1 MENETVKLP
10 ERLERTTIY
19 ESDYVCLYTD
29 KVKLPSGDIIE
40 KYHQIHYPH
49 GTVLNE
55 AMNHNNYMDAWYNIP
70 DKDWET
76 ALNKL
81 GID

>member
-1 MENETVKLP
+1 MEENIQLP

-19 ESDYVCLYTD
+19 ESDYVCLYAD

-49 GTVLNE
+49 
-55 AMNHNNYMDAWYNIP
+55 DAVVIVIFN
-70 DKDWET
+70 DKGEILMIESVANPHLRWGNRQSRGD
-76 ALNKL
+76 A
-81 GID
+81 

>member
-10 ERLERTTIY
+10 ERLERTAIY

-40 KYHQIHYPH
+40 KYHQM
-49 GTVLNE
+49 GWLFLVKE
-55 AMNHNNYMDAWYNIP
+55 
-70 DKDWET
+70 E
-76 ALNKL
+76 
-81 GID
+81 